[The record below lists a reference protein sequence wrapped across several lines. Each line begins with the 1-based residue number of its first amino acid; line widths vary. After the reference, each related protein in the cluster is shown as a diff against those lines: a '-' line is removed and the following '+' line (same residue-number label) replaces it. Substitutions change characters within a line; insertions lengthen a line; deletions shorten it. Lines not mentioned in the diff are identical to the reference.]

1 MDRQPL
7 ISIVVPVYNV
17 VDYLGACLDSI
28 LNQSYKN
35 LEIVLVDDGS
45 TDGSGEICDEYA
57 KQNDNIRVIHQE
69 NGGLSVAR
77 NVGLDVIA
85 GEFVTF
91 VDSDDL
97 IHREYISTLYKYLEV
112 EKADISAVSSVII
125 YEGDLIPTTA
135 PRGPVKVFYS
145 GVDAVESMLYQQGFI
160 ENYAWGKLFKSN
172 LFESHR
178 FPVGMLY
185 EDLATIPLVCLE
197 AKNIVTSD
205 TPMYFYRVRENGIL
219 GRFSLRRA
227 HILDV
232 IDDVVRYMEQYNPS
246 LVDAAR
252 SRKFSANMNILRLM
266 IVSGTKDDAILARC
280 WDNICV
286 LRKFIIL
293 HPRVRLKNKLGAV
306 ASYCGLEFLTKILT
320 RFKDKL

>member
-91 VDSDDL
+91 VDLLSKTQKKIDEAGSSLESATKKSQTIQKKLDKFVGVEYEENDKKLISNSD
-97 IHREYISTLYKYLEV
+97 E
-112 EKADISAVSSVII
+112 
-125 YEGDLIPTTA
+125 
-135 PRGPVKVFYS
+135 
-145 GVDAVESMLYQQGFI
+145 
-160 ENYAWGKLFKSN
+160 
-172 LFESHR
+172 
-178 FPVGMLY
+178 
-185 EDLATIPLVCLE
+185 
-197 AKNIVTSD
+197 
-205 TPMYFYRVRENGIL
+205 
-219 GRFSLRRA
+219 
-227 HILDV
+227 
-232 IDDVVRYMEQYNPS
+232 
-246 LVDAAR
+246 
-252 SRKFSANMNILRLM
+252 
-266 IVSGTKDDAILARC
+266 
-280 WDNICV
+280 
-286 LRKFIIL
+286 
-293 HPRVRLKNKLGAV
+293 
-306 ASYCGLEFLTKILT
+306 
-320 RFKDKL
+320 

>member
-17 VDYLGACLDSI
+17 VDYVGACLDSI

-35 LEIVLVDDGS
+35 LEIILVDDGS
-45 TDGSGEICDEYA
+45 TDGSGDVCDAYA
-57 KQNDNIRVIHQE
+57 SQNDNFIVIHQE

-77 NVGLDVIA
+77 NAGLDLVR
-85 GEFVTF
+85 GESVTF
-91 VDSDDL
+91 VDSDDM
-97 IHREYISTLYKYLEV
+97 IHREYISTLYKYIET
-112 EKADISAVSSVII
+112 ERADISAISSVTIHD
-125 YEGDLIPTTA
+125 GDLVPTTA

-145 GVDAVESMLYQQGFI
+145 GEDAVESMLYQQGFI
-160 ENYAWGKLFKSN
+160 DNSAWGKLFKVK

-185 EDLATIPLVCLE
+185 EDLATIPFVCLE
-197 AKNIVTSD
+197 AKNIATSD
-205 TPMYFYRVRENGIL
+205 TPMYFYRARENSL
-219 GRFSLRRA
+219 LDRFSLRRA

-232 IDDVVRYMEQYNPS
+232 VDDMVKHMEQYKPS
-246 LVDAAR
+246 LVDAAQ

-266 IVSGTKDDAILARC
+266 VATNTKDDAIINRC
-280 WDNICV
+280 WENICV

-293 HPRVRLKNKLGAV
+293 HTNVRLVNKLGAV
-306 ASYCGLEFLTKILT
+306 ASFFGLEFLMKILT
-320 RFKDKL
+320 RFKEKL